1 MKNVTRRLTINFFFQ
16 KTKFGEF
23 FAGEK
28 LSSQFNFLIQLLKE
42 NNGGSGFMVGDK
54 VLYRGCQAKDPS
66 VIVVINILVA
76 RLFIA

>member
-1 MKNVTRRLTINFFFQ
+1 
-16 KTKFGEF
+16 
-23 FAGEK
+23 